1 MVFQIFLYPGKI
13 SCLQFA
19 LSLHW
24 NVNHLYEHKTLIME
38 NPFEENQMK
47 RPTLLTVICILT
59 FIGSGWGILYNLF
72 SLFRAGMMDA
82 NFHME
87 QYSTM
92 MGELENQGAPAF
104 FHNLLNSSMEMIQAG
119 FVHAREMAIIN
130 LILGVISILGAIL
143 MFQLKRLG
151 FYLYTAAQ
159 ILLLFVPSYFVGFSI
174 VVVLQ
179 MFFLGVI
186 SFVFIILY
194 GLNLKYM
201 R

>member
-1 MVFQIFLYPGKI
+1 
-13 SCLQFA
+13 
-19 LSLHW
+19 
-24 NVNHLYEHKTLIME
+24 ME
-38 NPFEENQMK
+38 NPFEASQIK
-47 RPTLLTVICILT
+47 RPALLTVICILT
-59 FIGSGWGILYNLF
+59 FIGSGWGVLYNLF

-92 MGELENQGAPAF
+92 MGELENQGVPAF
-104 FHNLLNSSMEMIQAG
+104 FHNLLSSSMEMIQAG
-119 FVHAREMAIIN
+119 LVYAREMAIIN
-130 LILGVISILGAIL
+130 LVLGVISILGAIL

-159 ILLLFVPSYFVGFSI
+159 ILLLFVASYFVGFSL

-179 MFFLGVI
+179 MFFSGII
-186 SFVFIILY
+186 SLVFIILY